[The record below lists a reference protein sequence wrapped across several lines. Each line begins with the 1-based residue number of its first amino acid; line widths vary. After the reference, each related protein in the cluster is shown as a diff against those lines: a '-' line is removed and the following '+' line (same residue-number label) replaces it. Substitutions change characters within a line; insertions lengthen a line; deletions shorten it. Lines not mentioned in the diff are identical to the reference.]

1 MPLPNAQPVKLA
13 PSLTIHA
20 PLSRHGSGP
29 GMLIIRSPVSP
40 GQQNWK
46 KNLDPEPLQKWA
58 EEGFV
63 TVEIEVSES
72 LQSIED
78 GLHQALAALNIHD
91 KCNKKGCYGL
101 IGENGLMRLHCM
113 RFPDLTPIINK
124 MDEIKAVVS
133 YGALP
138 ERTEK
143 PHLSHLAEAGIRSTS
158 ENEIIYRYP
167 EVTSTSFIL
176 PTHKDFSPSSATV
189 AHTRCLEFLKKKLDG
204 PWFDLEEIWEEHTR
218 LEFEARSVEDTMD
231 TMVQEPYVNHIPTL
245 TGGIGREELSHFYA
259 NHFIFN
265 NPVDTALELVSRTLG
280 IDRVV
285 DEFIM
290 SFTHDKMV
298 DWLIPGIPP
307 TGKKLRIP
315 FVAVVNIRGDR
326 LYHEHITWD
335 QLTVLF
341 QLGLMPEYLPIP
353 YSLPNGPTPQSGG
366 TLECRVP
373 GAGKETA
380 DKMLDENSVPSNEM
394 FEFTVR

>member
-13 PSLTIHA
+13 PNLTIHA
-20 PLSRHGSGP
+20 PLSRYGAGP

-40 GQQNWK
+40 NQRNGK

-78 GLHQALAALNIHD
+78 GLHQALAALSIHD
-91 KCNKKGCYGL
+91 KCNKKACYGL
-101 IGENGLMRLHCM
+101 IGENDLLRLHCM
-113 RFPDLTPIINK
+113 RCSANLSTKVYSPSSVPDLTQIINK

-133 YGALP
+133 YGALL

-265 NPVDTALELVSRTLG
+265 NPDDTALELVSRTLG

-290 SFTHDKMV
+290 SFTHDRMV
-298 DWLIPGIPP
+298 DWL
-307 TGKKLRIP
+307 
-315 FVAVVNIRGDR
+315 
-326 LYHEHITWD
+326 
-335 QLTVLF
+335 
-341 QLGLMPEYLPIP
+341 
-353 YSLPNGPTPQSGG
+353 
-366 TLECRVP
+366 
-373 GAGKETA
+373 
-380 DKMLDENSVPSNEM
+380 
-394 FEFTVR
+394 